1 MKKLFLVLLLLGLAA
16 GIALAGGQPDKKA
29 GAAEPEFVL
38 KWNEPEPM
46 GHPWADT
53 GKMIC
58 EEVYKRSNGRIKIDH
73 YPAGTLGGQPEAV
86 EMLRMGSLFMLTSG
100 PSILNAFN
108 EDVQIFSVPYLFRDR
123 EHAYK
128 AFKMPWVQHLFNEDV
143 LEKSGVRTIAFWY
156 YGDRNVTTKNVQAYK
171 PEDLAGVKIRCMNI
185 PVWKTVVA
193 SLGANPTP
201 VAYAEL
207 YMALQTGVA
216 QGQENPFTTVVSQKF
231 YEVQNY
237 IIETRHVVHMGT
249 IHVSEQIWQKLPEAD
264 RTMILE
270 VFDEYLPVM
279 DELMDKKTEEA
290 IAFLKEKGVT
300 IIEPDREAFKEHATR
315 EFMKVYGDKWGDIIK
330 EIQAVR

>member
-1 MKKLFLVLLLLGLAA
+1 MRKLSLVLLLSLMVAA
-16 GIALAGGQPDKKA
+16 FALAGGQSDKA
-29 GAAEPEFVL
+29 AAPAEPQFVL

-73 YPAGTLGGQPEAV
+73 YPAGALGGQPEAV

-108 EDVQIFSVPYLFRDR
+108 EDVQIFSTPYLFRDR
-123 EHAYK
+123 DHAYK
-128 AFKMPWVQHLFNEDV
+128 AFESPWVQTLFNEDV
-143 LEKSGVRTIAFWY
+143 LKKSGVRTIAFWY
-156 YGDRNVTTKNVQAYK
+156 YGDRNVTTKNLPAYK
-171 PEDLAGVKIRCMNI
+171 PEDLKGAKIRCMNI

-216 QGQENPFTTVVSQKF
+216 EGQENPFTTVVSQKF
-231 YEVQNY
+231 YEVQKY

-249 IHVSEQIWQKLPEAD
+249 VHVSEQIWQKLPEAD
-264 RTMILE
+264 RKMILD

-279 DELMDKKTEEA
+279 DKLMDQKTAEA

-300 IIEPDREAFKEHATR
+300 IIQPDREAFKKRATE
-315 EFMKVYGDKWGDIIK
+315 EFMKVYGDKWGAIIK
-330 EIQAVR
+330 ELQAIK

>member
-1 MKKLFLVLLLLGLAA
+1 MKKLFLVMLLVGLAA
-16 GIALAGGQPDKKA
+16 GIALAGGQKDTG

-58 EEVYKRSNGRIKIDH
+58 EEVFKRSDGRIKIEH
-73 YPAGTLGGQPEAV
+73 YPAGTLGNQTEAI

-100 PSILNAFN
+100 PSILNAYN
-108 EDVQIFSVPYLFRDR
+108 EDVQVFSAPYLFRDR

-143 LEKSGVRTIAFWY
+143 VEKSGVRTIAFWY
-156 YGDRNVTTKNVQAYK
+156 YGDRNVSTKDVVAYK
-171 PEDLAGVKIRCMNI
+171 PEDFKGVKIRCMNI

-231 YEVQNY
+231 YEVQNHV
-237 IIETRHVVHMGT
+237 IETRHVVHMGT
-249 IHVSEQIWQKLPEAD
+249 VHVSEQIWKKLPEAD

-290 IAFLKEKGVT
+290 IAFLKNKGVT
-300 IIEPDREAFKEHATR
+300 IVEPDRAAFKERATR

-330 EIQAVR
+330 EIQAIQ